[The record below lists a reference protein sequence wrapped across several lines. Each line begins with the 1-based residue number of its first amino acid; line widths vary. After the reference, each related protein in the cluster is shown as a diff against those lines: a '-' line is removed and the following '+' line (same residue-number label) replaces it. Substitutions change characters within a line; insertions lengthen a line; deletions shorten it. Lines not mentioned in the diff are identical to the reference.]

1 MIAGNKSG
9 RNAGVN
15 ENLKGRLRLANF
27 RNIGQN
33 SELPIRSSEKKSEK
47 MVRNRSLAGSRCA
60 GADHAYRVIVRLAS
74 YCFSGTVSLVV
85 DPPNLLGLSENPFFF
100 RS

>member
-1 MIAGNKSG
+1 MIAGNKPG

-47 MVRNRSLAGSRCA
+47 MVRNRSMAGSRCA

-74 YCFSGTVSLVV
+74 YCFSGTASLVV
-85 DPPNLLGLSENPFFF
+85 DPPNLVGFVRKSFLFP
-100 RS
+100 